1 MLDLVLKETNNLSL
15 TPVETNSN
23 DQFLEHNILLSE
35 YNGKVNLCISTKHLA
50 ESLEYISKTNFDNL
64 EILLLDNESYTALY
78 KKTLEQQKEKEFINF
93 ETAKESDT
101 EYESDLKLA
110 EFLRN
115 SADIL
120 TSEESAPIIK
130 FVNSVFYQAVK
141 KRASDIHIQTYELK
155 GEIKYRINGILTH
168 HIELDRNII
177 NLVVNRIKV
186 ISNLDISEKRIPQD
200 GRTQIKVASKN
211 LDIRVS
217 VMPTY
222 YGERITLRLL
232 TESDEVPSLEL
243 LGFNKD
249 MITKIRKTITKPYGI
264 LLVTGPTG
272 SGKSTT
278 LHSILQEVISDEKNI
293 ITIED
298 PVEYKSNKISQIQVN
313 SKVGLTFA
321 NGLKSILRQDP
332 DIIMVGEIRDSE
344 TAKIAIQSALT
355 GHLVFSTLHTN
366 NSILAVERLL
376 DMGIEK
382 FLITSSLLGIIA
394 QRLVRV
400 LCNECKTIDNDSES
414 IKTEL
419 GLSQDAII
427 YKANGC
433 GKCNSSGYTHRMAV
447 GEFFTIDDD
456 VINILRQDYTKDE
469 LQRFLM
475 DKKDFIPFEDG
486 IKKLLQDG
494 KTSIAEA
501 IRIGF

>member
-1 MLDLVLKETNNLSL
+1 MFDLVLKETNNLSL
-15 TPVETNSN
+15 KPVETNSN
-23 DQFLEHNILLSE
+23 EQFLEHNILLSE
-35 YNGKVNLCISTKHLA
+35 FNGKTNLCISTKYLA
-50 ESLEYISKTNFDNL
+50 ESLEYISKTNPDNL
-64 EILLLDNESYTALY
+64 EIILLDNESYTALY
-78 KKTLEQQKEKEFINF
+78 KKTLEQQKEQEFISF
-93 ETAKESDT
+93 ETTKENDT

-115 SADIL
+115 STDIL

-141 KRASDIHIQTYELK
+141 KRASDIHIQIYEQK

-232 TESDEVPSLEL
+232 AESDEVPSLEL

-278 LHSILQEVISDEKNI
+278 LHSILQEIISEEKNI

-313 SKVGLTFA
+313 SKLGLTFA

-366 NSILAVERLL
+366 NSILAIERLL

-400 LCNECKTIDNDSES
+400 LCNECKTIDNNAES

-419 GLSQDAII
+419 GLSQDATI

-433 GKCNSSGYTHRMAV
+433 DKCNSSGYTHRMAV

-456 VINILRQDYTKDE
+456 IINILRQDYTKE
-469 LQRFLM
+469 ALQQFLK
-475 DKKDFIPFEDG
+475 DKKDFISFEDG
-486 IKKLLQDG
+486 IKQLLLDG

>member
-1 MLDLVLKETNNLSL
+1 
-15 TPVETNSN
+15 
-23 DQFLEHNILLSE
+23 
-35 YNGKVNLCISTKHLA
+35 
-50 ESLEYISKTNFDNL
+50 
-64 EILLLDNESYTALY
+64 
-78 KKTLEQQKEKEFINF
+78 
-93 ETAKESDT
+93 
-101 EYESDLKLA
+101 
-110 EFLRN
+110 
-115 SADIL
+115 
-120 TSEESAPIIK
+120 
-130 FVNSVFYQAVK
+130 
-141 KRASDIHIQTYELK
+141 
-155 GEIKYRINGILTH
+155 
-168 HIELDRNII
+168 
-177 NLVVNRIKV
+177 
-186 ISNLDISEKRIPQD
+186 
-200 GRTQIKVASKN
+200 
-211 LDIRVS
+211 
-217 VMPTY
+217 
-222 YGERITLRLL
+222 
-232 TESDEVPSLEL
+232 
-243 LGFNKD
+243 
-249 MITKIRKTITKPYGI
+249 
-264 LLVTGPTG
+264 
-272 SGKSTT
+272 
-278 LHSILQEVISDEKNI
+278 
-293 ITIED
+293 
-298 PVEYKSNKISQIQVN
+298 
-313 SKVGLTFA
+313 
-321 NGLKSILRQDP
+321 
-332 DIIMVGEIRDSE
+332 MVGEIRDSE